1 MHAVLAALL
10 LTAMATT
17 ARADTITLRT
27 GKQLVGAIVEET
39 PQQLVVRTRFGTL
52 RLSASEIASV
62 ARDGMV
68 PEEID
73 ADAARE
79 AKNLASAAEM
89 YRAALAR
96 VGNNAQARER
106 LEGKLH
112 AVEAEMAAA
121 NRSAIEKDIGL
132 LRQAV
137 AEKRYDDA
145 IALAERL
152 GEVSM
157 ASDQTSTVA
166 RLKAEAHFGRATQM
180 LDRMDYVGAD
190 RELEKAV
197 AAYEPFYRAHLLL
210 GERLLAS
217 AYTQNQGIDEVLK
230 GLRYGE
236 KEISEAERVKYH
248 YLVARALYQR
258 GDYKEAASHF
268 VECVGGKDKFPAYAD
283 ALDRAADCFVKM
295 GEQTLL
301 KNAQEAVNNLKSAIE
316 LDPKRA
322 QAWFLMGKLYR
333 DLGQTENAIDAFRKL
348 IELEPNFPY
357 GHEFLA
363 LALIDAKNYDEALQ
377 HLNEEIKQRPTNY
390 QAYVDRAEVHIALG
404 NFQEAD
410 QDLATVTSKDPSRW
424 EAFMARARLAYVQ
437 EEYDKA
443 QENIQQALALKRDAI
458 EAHILMGK
466 VLRAKKDYDGA
477 KQWLLN
483 VVDYL
488 TKVPDLTFKYKTY
501 LAEAQTQLAEI
512 DLEQDSPRQAQTRLE
527 IALEKVPNF
536 AEAHARLGDVK
547 KRLAS
552 DVDAATRKSYY
563 REAESCYKKAI
574 EADPKNPD
582 YYLALGILYHKNL
595 KDTAKAVENYERYLE
610 LGGKDKATVAKWI
623 EECGGTVSPELLQ
636 TSGTAEALT
645 SGSQTEQ

>member
-1 MHAVLAALL
+1 VFAALL
-10 LTAMATT
+10 LAALSPTAQ
-17 ARADTITLRT
+17 ADTITLRS
-27 GKQLVGAIVEET
+27 GKQVEGAIVEET
-39 PQQLVVRTRFGTL
+39 PQQLVVRTRLGTL
-52 RLSASEIASV
+52 RLAASEITGV
-62 ARDGMV
+62 ARNGTV
-68 PEEID
+68 PEEVD
-73 ADAARE
+73 GDTAHE
-79 AKNLASAAEM
+79 AKNLAGAAEM
-89 YRAALAR
+89 YRAALAK
-96 VGNNAQARER
+96 VGNNAPARER
-106 LEGKLH
+106 IEAKLK
-112 AVEAEMAAA
+112 AVQAEMAAA

-137 AEKRYDDA
+137 TEKRYDDA

-152 GEVSM
+152 WGISLAE
-157 ASDQTSTVA
+157 DQTSTIA
-166 RLKAEAHFGRATQM
+166 RLKAEAHFGKATQM

-197 AAYEPFYRAHLLL
+197 ATYDPFYRAHLLL

-217 AYTQNQGIDEVLK
+217 AYTQNRGIDELLK

-248 YLVARALYQR
+248 YLVGRALYQR

-268 VECVGGKDKFPAYAD
+268 VECVGDKDKFPAYAD

-301 KNAQEAVNNLKSAIE
+301 KNANEAVNNLKHAIE

-322 QAWFLMGKLYR
+322 QAWFLLGKLYR
-333 DLGQTENAIDAFRKL
+333 DLGQTDNAIDAFRKL
-348 IELEPNFPY
+348 IELEPSFPY

-363 LALIDAKNYDEALQ
+363 LSLIDAKNYDEALQ
-377 HLNEEIKQRPTNY
+377 HLDEEIKQRPANY
-390 QAYVDRAEVHIALG
+390 QAYVDRAEVQIALG
-404 NFQEAD
+404 NFDKAD

-483 VVDYL
+483 VVEYL

-512 DLEQDSPRQAQTRLE
+512 DLQQDSPRQAQTRLE
-527 IALEKVPNF
+527 IALDNVPNF

-547 KRLAS
+547 KRLAT
-552 DVDAATRKSYY
+552 DVDTAARRSYY
-563 REAESCYKKAI
+563 REAEKCYKKAI

-595 KDTAKAVENYERYLE
+595 KDTPKAVENYEKYLE
-610 LGGKDKATVAKWI
+610 LGGKDKTTVAKWI
-623 EECGGTVSPELLQ
+623 EECGGTVRPELLQ